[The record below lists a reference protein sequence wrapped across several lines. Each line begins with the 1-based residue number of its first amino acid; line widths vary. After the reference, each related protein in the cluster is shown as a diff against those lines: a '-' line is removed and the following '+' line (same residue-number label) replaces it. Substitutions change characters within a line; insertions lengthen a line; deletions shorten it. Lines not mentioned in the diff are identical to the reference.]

1 MSIQLGALVRG
12 FDSVAGNEVMPTE
25 FRVLNQNVE
34 LDGSLTEKYVRDVV
48 NQTVALR
55 NGYGLMEEL

>member
-1 MSIQLGALVRG
+1 
-12 FDSVAGNEVMPTE
+12 MPTE

-48 NQTVALR
+48 SQTVALR